1 MPAAFVFEKLTEA
14 QLQHKRK
21 LAEALKGFVPDTALD
36 RCTELIMYY
45 KLHLHIE
52 VERKGRY
59 GDYSPHSG
67 HGNRISVNHN
77 LSQFEFLITF
87 VHELAHHTAYIK
99 YKHAHDPHGEEWKQE
114 FRINMK
120 PFLDSDVFPYDL
132 RAALAKHMINPKY
145 SQSADVKLLQVL
157 KKYDSRKQDKLHVND
172 LLDGVEFVLKE
183 HPESWMRRLKKLR
196 TYALCESLDGKYKY
210 RVHLMAEVKEMR

>member
-1 MPAAFVFEKLTEA
+1 MPAAFVFEQLSDA
-14 QLQHKRK
+14 QRQHKQK
-21 LAEALKGFVPDTALD
+21 LAEALKGFVPDNALD

-77 LSQFEFLITF
+77 LSPFEFLITF
-87 VHELAHHTAYIK
+87 VHELSHHTAYLK
-99 YKHAHDPHGEEWKQE
+99 YKHFHDPHGEEWKQE

-120 PFLDSDVFPYDL
+120 PFLESDVFPYDL
-132 RAALAKHMINPKY
+132 RAALAKHMLSPKY

-157 KKYDSRKQDKLHVND
+157 KKYDHRKQGKLHVND
-172 LLDGVEFVLKE
+172 LLDGIEFVLKE
-183 HPESWMRRLKKLR
+183 HPDSWMRKLKKLR
-196 TYALCESLDGKYKY
+196 TYALCESLDGKHKY